1 MARWLLML
9 VVVAL
14 AGFIPVTAFAQDP
27 DLGNRERE
35 FAGAINDPL
44 TIESNE
50 TVAMIV
56 GIHNEA
62 TIDGTVTDVAFIIDG
77 TLIVNGTV
85 NGSIASF
92 SSHVIVNAGAVV
104 NDISLQNSTIEI
116 APGAQ
121 VRGQTQVHGTFFL
134 LEWWSSP
141 VFALVMW
148 VLTTLFVVAGGIIF
162 TLAAGRQFPIYVNA
176 TSRHIGQNILRMI
189 MLWIGIPIV
198 ALLVMVTIIGIPLG
212 LMLIGLVLPG
222 LWWLGYSVV
231 GARIGSVILRPFGSD
246 YSAAKAVAA
255 TAIGM
260 LALQLLTLAPYIGG
274 TVIFFCGAYG
284 SGALVYHLMRGR
296 HERQMDP
303 DLADFGPEFS
313 RSATALHLYD

>member
-27 DLGNRERE
+27 ELGNRERE

-198 ALLVMVTIIGIPLG
+198 VIVLNNEILAYQQHGEEWFMHHHSDASDLG
-212 LMLIGLVLPG
+212 PVDHAAI
-222 LWWLGYSVV
+222 
-231 GARIGSVILRPFGSD
+231 ARACGCFGER
-246 YSAAKAVAA
+246 VASPEEFA
-255 TAIGM
+255 P
-260 LALQLLTLAPYIGG
+260 ALQRALD
-274 TVIFFCGAYG
+274 
-284 SGALVYHLMRGR
+284 SGLPAVVDVMT
-296 HERQMDP
+296 DP
-303 DLADFGPEFS
+303 DAHAPLSHYLFRPEPPAPVAGS
-313 RSATALHLYD
+313 